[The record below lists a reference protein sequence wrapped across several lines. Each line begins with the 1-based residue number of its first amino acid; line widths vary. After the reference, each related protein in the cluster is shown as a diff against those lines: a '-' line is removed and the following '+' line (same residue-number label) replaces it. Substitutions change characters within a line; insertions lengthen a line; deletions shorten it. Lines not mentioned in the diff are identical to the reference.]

1 MGCLPAPRAGCIV
14 AGRATF
20 SVNEK
25 VAGRESLKLVL
36 RELVARVGLAVF
48 GDPVAATTRYD
59 VCIHDSTGTLLADL
73 TVARAGQ
80 QCGTR
85 PCWRAAGAT
94 GYRYADR
101 TSSADGVGKI
111 ILRGGDSGKGSVT
124 LKGGNQSS
132 KGQTALPTGIAA
144 ALHAPNSHPIVQV
157 VTDDA
162 GCFEAAITTVT
173 RSTEQQFIGKIP

>member
-1 MGCLPAPRAGCIV
+1 VLRKLV
-14 AGRATF
+14 AG
-20 SVNEK
+20 
-25 VAGRESLKLVL
+25 
-36 RELVARVGLAVF
+36 VGPAVF
-48 GDPVAATTRYD
+48 GDPVSATTRYD

-73 TVARAGQ
+73 TVDRAGH

-85 PCWRAAGAT
+85 PCWRVAGAA
-94 GYRYADR
+94 GYRYTDR

-111 ILRGGDSGKGSVT
+111 VLKGGDSGKGSVT

-144 ALHAPNSHPIVQV
+144 ALHVPNSQPIVQV

-162 GCFEAAITTVT
+162 GCFQAAITTVT
-173 RSTEQQFIGKIP
+173 QSTDQQFTGKIP